1 MHMSAHQHALH
12 ALLPPATPAPAPT
25 VSTTPAPPTIT
36 ELALANLLPAVHA
49 ALDSLQGEGR
59 RDPRLG
65 HANCELNYK
74 MAKRIKHIKTAREK
88 GFVLHSLIRN
98 RFVQA
103 LQFI

>member
-1 MHMSAHQHALH
+1 MLH
-12 ALLPPATPAPAPT
+12 LIAWR
-25 VSTTPAPPTIT
+25 V
-36 ELALANLLPAVHA
+36 E
-49 ALDSLQGEGR
+49 GGR
-59 RDPRLG
+59 RGEPSLG

-88 GFVLHSLIRN
+88 GSVLHSLIRN